1 MMFVLRPISC
11 LLKMATS
18 NVKASVMDNEEV
30 EVVTG
35 AVDCELAEEDATD
48 EEVMEILEQGT
59 LCGQMARRETRRR
72 RYGHILSGKL
82 MKMVQ

>member
-30 EVVTG
+30 KVVTG

-82 MKMVQ
+82 MKMVR